1 MVVPTG
7 CLPRWV
13 SPRGHATRPR
23 RRRDSN
29 PDHGR
34 DRTVCSPDYT
44 TSACRPGRNRTGDL
58 RIQSPASL
66 ASGDSE
72 AARRCRSPCTSVE
85 QGFLVRSA
93 RTEPLARPGGRNER
107 RSNRREH
114 HRPFQP
120 TAGGRNGRWMNAG
133 GNPVFPRPGRV
144 VRVGARLCGCG
155 SPDIA
160 GARRTLVFDAEPAI
174 LVRSLHTLTL

>member
-1 MVVPTG
+1 MLAGLHHVGTRATIAPAGIEPATSGFKVRRPSPEDSLRSSSDP
-7 CLPRWV
+7 CLAFARQ
-13 SPRGHATRPR
+13 
-23 RRRDSN
+23 D
-29 PDHGR
+29 
-34 DRTVCSPDYT
+34 
-44 TSACRPGRNRTGDL
+44 
-58 RIQSPASL
+58 
-66 ASGDSE
+66 ASGDSG
-72 AARRCRSPCTSVE
+72 AARRCRSPCTGME

-93 RTEPLARPGGRNER
+93 RMDPLVRPGGRNER

-160 GARRTLVFDAEPAI
+160 GARRILVFDAEPAI